1 MPAQFR
7 ADHIGSLLR
16 PSEVLDAHTAH
27 AEGKL
32 TPEQLRA
39 IEDRAILAALEMQR
53 QAGAQV
59 FTDGEYR
66 RAAWSSD
73 FADAVDG
80 YVPGEPPV
88 VLQWQGPSGPVTPPA
103 AMLSAARLGG
113 SRVLIGEKL
122 RQRRRLTEHESGFLK
137 QHAPGPCK
145 VTMPAASYVV
155 SRAYK
160 PGVTDKVYPS
170 RAAVLADVVEIIR
183 AEIKALVDE
192 GIEYVQIDNP
202 HYPDYIDESRQQR
215 WRALGLDPE
224 QTLREDIEADNACL
238 QGIDRSRV
246 TIGMHLCRGN
256 GTGSTW
262 HTSGG
267 YDRIAEA
274 VFGGIDVDRWLLE
287 YDSERAGGF
296 EPLRHV
302 QANQTVVLGLITTK
316 SGELESRDTLL
327 RRIDEASK
335 FVPVERLALSPQC
348 GFASVAAGNLLT
360 EDDQR
365 RKLELVAETA
375 REVWGSQPVAR

>member
-1 MPAQFR
+1 
-7 ADHIGSLLR
+7 
-16 PSEVLDAHTAH
+16 
-27 AEGKL
+27 
-32 TPEQLRA
+32 
-39 IEDRAILAALEMQR
+39 MQR
-53 QAGAQV
+53 QAGVEV

-88 VLQWQGPSGPVTPPA
+88 TLTWRGPSGEVRPPQ
-103 AMLSAARLGG
+103 AMLTAARFAG
-113 SRVLIGEKL
+113 SRVLIGEKI
-122 RQRRRLTEHESGFLK
+122 RQKRRLTGHESGFLK

-170 RAAVLADVVEIIR
+170 RAAVLADVVQIIR
-183 AEIKALVDE
+183 AEIAALVDE
-192 GIEYVQIDNP
+192 GVEYVQIDNP
-202 HYPDYIDESRQQR
+202 HYPDYIDENRREQ

-224 QTLREDIEADNACL
+224 HMLREDIEADNACL
-238 QGIDRSRV
+238 QGIDRSRA

-267 YDRIAEA
+267 YDRIAEP
-274 VFGGIDVDRWLLE
+274 VFTGINVDRWLLE

-296 EPLRHV
+296 EPLRHI
-302 QANQTVVLGLITTK
+302 QPNQTVVLGLITTK
-316 SGELESRDTLL
+316 SGALEPRDTLL
-327 RRIDEASK
+327 RRIEEAAK
-335 FVPVERLALSPQC
+335 LVPVERLALSPQC
-348 GFASVAAGNLLT
+348 GFASVAAGNALT
-360 EDDQR
+360 HDDQR
-365 RKLELVAETA
+365 HKLELVAETA
-375 REVWGSQPVAR
+375 REVWGAQPVAR